1 MNWLHILFMCELYV
15 MLALSANLL
24 SGYTGLLSFSNAA
37 FYGLGAYVTTLSMKA
52 LGLNYFLSLL
62 IAIGFNV
69 LVSLIVTFFSTRL
82 KDLYFTLATLAF
94 QVVVFGLLY
103 NWQKVTGGSYGI
115 SEIPTVK
122 VFGHELSGTG
132 ELSVLGGVFAILI
145 VSFFVFFQRT
155 PFIRLLECIRDR
167 ELGAVSLGK
176 DIAHYKFICN
186 SLAAAFT
193 AIAGSLFA
201 VYSGFI
207 DPTSFTLS
215 ESILIVN
222 MILIGGTGN
231 LIGPLFGACFYV
243 LLPEITRLI
252 PIQSAQGASL
262 QMIVY
267 SLVLILIVRFRPN
280 GLFGKFRFQ

>member
-132 ELSVLGGVFAILI
+132 ELSVLGGIFAILI

-193 AIAGSLFA
+193 AMAGSLFA

-243 LLPEITRLI
+243 LLPQVMRFV
-252 PIQSAQGASL
+252 PINSSQGASL

-267 SLVLILIVRFRPN
+267 SLILILVVRFRPN
-280 GLFGKFRFQ
+280 GFFGKFRFQ